1 MIISFGGVER
11 ERLRIDVTGYERPCV
26 GDYHDDNWLT
36 VQISVSVG
44 GFHGG
49 TDASFLT
56 GEFVSFLSQLRPL
69 YETLRGTAEFATIEG
84 QLRMRLVG
92 DGKGHIELKG
102 KVADRPGDGNRLSFT
117 LQLDQTQ
124 LGNSI
129 REIEAVLAVFP
140 VVKA

>member
-1 MIISFGGVER
+1 MIISFGGTER
-11 ERLRIDVTGYERPCV
+11 QRLQIDIAGYERPPV
-26 GDYHDDNWLT
+26 GDYYGDNWLT

-49 TDASFLT
+49 ADASFLT

-69 YETLRGTAEFATIEG
+69 YETLRGTAEFTTIEG
-84 QLRMRLVG
+84 QLRMKLAG
-92 DGKGHIELKG
+92 DAKGHIELDG
-102 KVADRPGDGNRLSFT
+102 EVADRAGCGNRLSFT

-129 REIEAVLAVFP
+129 REIEAVLAEFP
-140 VVKA
+140 VRKP